1 MKTHRKKS
9 GHFDNKQ
16 YKRTKTAVIDA
27 ITAKR
32 IEQQQTLP
40 RAKWSDNEAENQWR
54 SKYLG
59 SWFEAG
65 GDQLHDV

>member
-1 MKTHRKKS
+1 
-9 GHFDNKQ
+9 
-16 YKRTKTAVIDA
+16 VIDA
-27 ITAKR
+27 ITAKG

-40 RAKWSDNEAENQWR
+40 RAKWGDKEEENQWR

-65 GDQLHDV
+65 GDQVRKDETYLGKQGDTSKAT